1 MDLTT
6 LRYFVTTAEEL
17 HVTNAAKKLYTS
29 QQSLSE
35 HIKKLE
41 KHYGVPLFQRRPTF
55 KLTPAGSCV
64 LHYAI
69 QILELERQMVSELSD
84 TVDNISAK
92 IVIGLSRNRARLFF
106 AEAWREFRQSYP
118 NVDIEIIEDSADA
131 LYKMLMNGRIDV
143 YIGLDRFSNRQ
154 TVKYPL
160 KQENFYF
167 IISKA
172 LFQQYYKE
180 ESPAMFQEFTQDLDL
195 RCLKDFPFLMFRQG
209 NHFRTILDRAFAEI
223 KFKPNIIFESNDHEI
238 IYSLCASGM
247 GAGFIS
253 QFYLPLRVLHTN
265 YSDEIYTFQLRQKE
279 FITNVVLA
287 TRYNYR
293 VPVYAKNFFDIIQK
307 NYQKFS
313 EEPSLS

>member
-35 HIKKLE
+35 HIRKLE
-41 KHYGVPLFQRRPTF
+41 KHYGVTLFQRKPTF
-55 KLTPAGSCV
+55 KLTPAGECV
-64 LHYAI
+64 QRYAI
-69 QILELERQMVSELSD
+69 QMLELERQMMSELSD
-84 TVDNISAK
+84 TAENISVK

-106 AEAWREFRQSYP
+106 VEAWREFRQLYP
-118 NVDIEIIEDSADA
+118 NVDIEVIEDSADA
-131 LYKMLMNGRIDV
+131 LYKMLLTGRIDV
-143 YIGLDRFSNRQ
+143 YIGLEHFFNRQ
-154 TVKYPL
+154 IIKYPL

-167 IISKA
+167 IISKT

-180 ESPAMFQEFTQDLDL
+180 EAPLFFQEFSQNLDL
-195 RCLKDFPFLMFRQG
+195 SHLKDFPFLMFRRG
-209 NHFRTILDRAFAEI
+209 NYFRTILDRAFAEI
-223 KFKPNIIFESNDHEI
+223 KFKPNIVFESNDHEI

-253 QFYLPLRVLHTN
+253 QFYLPRMHAHRPD
-265 YSDEIYTFQLRQKE
+265 YADEVYTFQLRQPE

-287 TRYNYR
+287 TRSNYR
-293 VPVYAKNFFDIIQK
+293 VPTYAKHFFEIVQK

-313 EEPSLS
+313 EIN